1 MSMVKRPTLEQM
13 RAIVAKLH
21 MSMSDH
27 EVGEYLE
34 VLEGT
39 MQAYDR
45 VDALP
50 IPVAA
55 QLSPRARPKE
65 STLRPTRLLQ
75 RPPSPQLR

>member
-13 RAIVAKLH
+13 KRIVDKLH

-39 MQAYDR
+39 
-45 VDALP
+45 
-50 IPVAA
+50 I
-55 QLSPRARPKE
+55 AR
-65 STLRPTRLLQ
+65 LRPRRRSCPTTCPR
-75 RPPSPQLR
+75 